1 MVFPLPYYIIEP
13 FLSFDSKLKKC
24 VLKIILFRDTSVI
37 QSTDVCIKII
47 YKNNSMKKANLILT
61 GLAISFITIYG
72 CKKENFDSLAGS
84 TSSNNLSDGSFER
97 RGQEGKGAVYIMD
110 NAVSGNNI
118 VMYDRD
124 NDGQLTPSGIF
135 PTGGTG
141 KGSGLGSQG
150 SLIIEGDYLF
160 ACNPGSNE
168 ISVLKTTKSG
178 LTLIHKVSSNG
189 MNPVSVTVH
198 DDLLYVLNS
207 GGTGNISGFR
217 IMPNFHLNYIQNSAR
232 TLSSSS
238 AGAAQVEFNHSGNQL
253 VVTEKATNN
262 ILTYE
267 VDNSGLTGNAIVHAS
282 VGATPFG
289 FEFGKNNVL
298 IVSDAFGGAAGQ
310 SALTSYS
317 LNNNGNINL
326 ITGPVATTQTAA
338 CWVVVTKDGKYC
350 YTTNTGSGNVSGYN
364 IGNNGELS
372 LLDANGITGITGAGP
387 IDMSLSKNSKF
398 LYTLNGAGHSI
409 SMFRVNNNG
418 SLMFLGDIP
427 GLLVGSVGMAA
438 E

>member
-1 MVFPLPYYIIEP
+1 
-13 FLSFDSKLKKC
+13 
-24 VLKIILFRDTSVI
+24 
-37 QSTDVCIKII
+37 
-47 YKNNSMKKANLILT
+47 MKKANLILT

-72 CKKENFDSLAGS
+72 CKKENLDSLS
-84 TSSNNLSDGSFER
+84 DSKTSGNLSDGSFER
-97 RGQEGKGAVYIMD
+97 RGQDSKGAVYIMD

-118 VMYDRD
+118 VKYDRD
-124 NDGQLTPSGIF
+124 NEGQLTPGGIF
-135 PTGGTG
+135 STGGIG

-150 SLIIEGDYLF
+150 SLIIQGDYLF
-160 ACNPGSNE
+160 ACNSGSND
-168 ISVLKTTKSG
+168 ISVLKTSKTG
-178 LTLIHKVSSNG
+178 LTLIDKVSSNG

-217 IMPNFHLNYIQNSAR
+217 IMPNHHLNYIQNSIKP
-232 TLSSSS
+232 LSSSS
-238 AGAAQVEFNHSGNQL
+238 AGAAQVGFNPSGNQI

-267 VDNSGLTGNAIVHAS
+267 VENSGLTGNANVHAS
-282 VGATPFG
+282 IGATPFG
-289 FEFGKNNVL
+289 FEFGIDNVL

-310 SALTSYS
+310 SALTSYL
-317 LNNNGNINL
+317 LNNNGNLNL

-350 YTTNTGSGNVSGYN
+350 YTTNTGSGNVSGYK
-364 IGNNGELS
+364 IGNNGELN
-372 LLDANGITGITGAGP
+372 LLNANGITGITGAGP

-398 LYTLNGAGHSI
+398 LYTLNSSGHSI
-409 SMFRVNNNG
+409 SMFRVNNDG
-418 SLMFLGDIP
+418 SLLFLGEIN
-427 GLLVGSVGMAA
+427 GLLIGSVGMAA

>member
-1 MVFPLPYYIIEP
+1 
-13 FLSFDSKLKKC
+13 
-24 VLKIILFRDTSVI
+24 
-37 QSTDVCIKII
+37 
-47 YKNNSMKKANLILT
+47 MKKANLILT

-72 CKKENFDSLAGS
+72 CKKENLDSLS
-84 TSSNNLSDGSFER
+84 DSKTSGNLSDGSFER
-97 RGQEGKGAVYIMD
+97 RGQDSKGAVYIMD

-118 VMYDRD
+118 VKYDRD
-124 NDGQLTPSGIF
+124 NDGQLTPGGIF
-135 PTGGTG
+135 STGGIG

-150 SLIIEGDYLF
+150 SLIIQGDYLF
-160 ACNPGSNE
+160 ACNSGSND
-168 ISVLKTTKSG
+168 ISVLKTSKTG
-178 LTLIHKVSSNG
+178 LTLIDKVSSNG

-217 IMPNFHLNYIQNSAR
+217 IMPNHHLNYIQNSIKP
-232 TLSSSS
+232 LSSSS
-238 AGAAQVEFNHSGNQL
+238 AGAAQIEFNHSGNQI

-267 VDNSGLTGNAIVHAS
+267 VENSGLTGNANVHAS
-282 VGATPFG
+282 IGATPFG
-289 FEFGKNNVL
+289 FEFGIDNVL

-310 SALTSYS
+310 GALTSYL
-317 LNNNGNINL
+317 LNNNGNLNL

-350 YTTNTGSGNVSGYN
+350 YTTNTGSGNVSGYK
-364 IGNNGELS
+364 IGNNGELT
-372 LLDANGITGITGAGP
+372 LLNSNGITGITGAGP

-398 LYTLNGAGHSI
+398 LYTLNTFGHSI
-409 SMFRVNNNG
+409 SMFRVNNDG
-418 SLMFLGDIP
+418 SLLFLGEIN
-427 GLLVGSVGMAA
+427 GLLIGSVGMAA